1 MPSPLAEDK
10 HRNLR
15 GCDLSG
21 VFMPC
26 VLIVFLLLM
35 QTLSIITFSSDWKL
49 QALSN
54 KNTAKE
60 WNVYS
65 LHPHYKAFRNQ
76 AIRPNTAAVNCAIAA
91 PLWCLDT
98 LSKCWILNDDHI
110 IGERGYYS
118 FSTLFAPLSTRSQWH
133 LLSQILHSQD
143 VKQETT
149 VWCRS
154 KPNGRSWESWL
165 RYRYCCLPERQT
177 MKPLWGCVEFM
188 MPCFPPRVRLKYAPM
203 YFSYGGLLQDRLFPQ
218 S

>member
-1 MPSPLAEDK
+1 MPSLLAGDE

-49 QALSN
+49 QALLN

-76 AIRPNTAAVNCAIAA
+76 AIRPNTAAVNCAIAT

-118 FSTLFAPLSTRSQWH
+118 FSILFAPLSTRSQWH
-133 LLSQILHSQD
+133 LLSQIRYSQD
-143 VKQETT
+143 VKQETP

-154 KPNGRSWESWL
+154 EPGGRSRESWL
-165 RYRYCCLPERQT
+165 RYRRCCLSESHAII
-177 MKPLWGCVEFM
+177 PLWQRVVFM
-188 MPCFPPRVRLKYAPM
+188 MPCFPPRVRLKYACM
-203 YFSYGGLLQDRLFPQ
+203 YFSCGGLL
-218 S
+218 